1 MLRMLTYAAQVLDR
15 VANEAVKDNFEKK
28 MFASFDALF
37 NRHKNRSSYYYMC
50 PHTTTCP
57 HTRCVSSYHHYVSSH
72 TTMTCAQT
80 SYRYY
85 IYTQDLAHVGPP

>member
-37 NRHKNRSSYYYMC
+37 NRHKNRSSYYYIYHYISPHTTTYVSILDMC
-50 PHTTTCP
+50 PHTTT
-57 HTRCVSSYHHYVSSH
+57 YVS
-72 TTMTCAQT
+72 
-80 SYRYY
+80 
-85 IYTQDLAHVGPP
+85 